1 MDKKLEKFYADRAV
15 KLGRSG
21 DPNVFFELIEL
32 LKLPSS
38 KIRKFTVSAIGK
50 LSGLI
55 DGKKAVEVISP
66 ILNDPKP
73 QTRQY
78 TIKALTLFGADA
90 KAILPNIQDI
100 ADNPLEK
107 DYNIRDANIAIQT
120 INEALR
126 IEEKLAEHH
135 CQRCHIIVSSD
146 EYARSQHSFQRSY
159 CDKCFDEVYL
169 KRRNFDTTVEIN
181 KTIQAKDGTLV
192 QSTGER
198 LIADW
203 LFRNNIAYR
212 YDERFRIIDG
222 MAVRPDFYLPE
233 FDIYIEY
240 WGMNTADYKIGML
253 KKQKLYQQQGK
264 KIISLYPKDKNNL
277 DNILR
282 KKLNLFSTK

>member
-1 MDKKLEKFYADRAV
+1 MDKKLEKYYTDRAV
-15 KLGRSG
+15 ELGRSG

-32 LKLPSS
+32 IKLPSS
-38 KIRKFTVSAIGK
+38 RIRKFTVSAIGK

-78 TIKALTLFGADA
+78 TIKALALFGADA
-90 KAILPNIQDI
+90 KAVLPDIQDI
-100 ADNPLEK
+100 ADNHFEK

-135 CQRCHIIVSSD
+135 CQRCNKVVSSD
-146 EYARSQHSFQRSY
+146 EYARSQRSFQRSY
-159 CDKCFDEVYL
+159 CDKCFDEIYL

-181 KTIQAKDGTLV
+181 KTIQTKDGTFV

-203 LFRNNIAYR
+203 LFRNNIEYR

-233 FDIYIEY
+233 FDVYIEY

-264 KIISLYPKDKNNL
+264 KIISLYPKDKDNL

-282 KKLNLFSTK
+282 KKLENLLKK